1 MHLCASPLLQ
11 SRNARNYEN
20 LITALEV
27 VAKLFDFFS
36 NMIYIMLRKKGVSMK
51 KNIIVMMLFAFMV
64 ACSDD
69 SSSSSVNATDD
80 GASLASGV
88 DSTTVLSNSS
98 SMTPPYGVVAVDTTT
113 LGNGLQGGEQS
124 LNDDNINITSSSKTE
139 YRFETERTLLYEVVV
154 SPEMG
159 LGPGW
164 INAYYGENGIQFVGS
179 GANGSYAVTYRL
191 LEDDS
196 HNKFVGWLW
205 NLANSNSESCET
217 DRTYFESECGRLNG
231 EFVDYRKED
240 DDCVVRKLWLSCVS
254 PLTTLLNEKETLDS
268 IALDL
273 KNFIT
278 ENWATT
284 VKPESPTTATSASSA
299 VSASSTSP

>member
-1 MHLCASPLLQ
+1 
-11 SRNARNYEN
+11 
-20 LITALEV
+20 
-27 VAKLFDFFS
+27 
-36 NMIYIMLRKKGVSMK
+36 MK

-69 SSSSSVNATDD
+69 SSSSGVNATDD

-88 DSTTVLSNSS
+88 DSTTVLSSS
-98 SMTPPYGVVAVDTTT
+98 SGMTPPYGVVAIDTTA

-124 LNDDNINITSSSKTE
+124 LVDGNSITTSSSKTE
-139 YRFETERTLLYEVVV
+139 YRFETERTLLYEVVL

-191 LEDDS
+191 LEDDY

-273 KNFIT
+273 KNFII

-284 VKPESPTTATSASSA
+284 GKPESPTTATSASSA

>member
-1 MHLCASPLLQ
+1 
-11 SRNARNYEN
+11 
-20 LITALEV
+20 
-27 VAKLFDFFS
+27 
-36 NMIYIMLRKKGVSMK
+36 MK
-51 KNIIVMMLFAFMV
+51 KNIIVLLLLAFMV

-69 SSSSSVNATDD
+69 SSGSGANAAGDGSSLV
-80 GASLASGV
+80 SGV
-88 DSTTVLSNSS
+88 DSTTVLPNSS
-98 SMTPPYGVVAVDTTT
+98 GMTPPYGVVAVDTTA

-139 YRFETERTLLYEVVV
+139 YRFETERTLLYEVVL

-191 LEDDS
+191 LEDDY

-231 EFVDYRKED
+231 EFVDYRKEN

-273 KNFIT
+273 KNFII

-284 VKPESPTTATSASSA
+284 GKPESPTTATSASSA